1 MAAACGPAGFG
12 DLIAL
17 HAVHLAAV
25 GEEKDIIVG
34 GGDEHIL
41 HKVLI
46 LAGHAGNAP
55 AAAALGAV
63 YLHRLALDVAAVGKG
78 DDRLL
83 LGDEV
88 FNIHFT
94 AYRFDSGAAV
104 IAELI
109 PDGGQLGADD
119 IIDHG
124 RRAENFLQV
133 FHLFQ
138 DSGQLI
144 LYLDALHAGKLSQTH
159 GHNGGSLQIGH
170 AEAFHQ
176 VQLGIVLV
184 LTVADDVD
192 DLIGLIHHQL
202 QTLQNVLTLFGFF
215 QVVGG
220 TAGDD
225 LKLELEILL
234 QHLLQGHYLGHAVF
248 QRQHNDADGILQLSK
263 AVQLVQHHLRVGTH
277 LQVNDDAHA
286 LAVAFIID
294 VADAVDTL
302 ILYQLGNALDQTGL
316 IHHVGDLPHDDALP
330 AVLHFLYLGLAAQG
344 DLAAAGGI
352 GRPDAAAAHDNAAGG
367 EIRPLNVLHQ
377 LIQLGFGVVDE
388 VAHRVADLPQVVGR
402 NIGGHTHRDTH
413 RAIAQQVGEAAGQY
427 HRFLTLVI
435 KVGVPVYGVLIDIRE
450 HVKGNLAQP
459 CLGITVGGGGVTID
473 GTKVAVAID
482 ERIAQREGLR
492 QAHHGIV
499 NTGIA
504 VRMIPAQHITDDGRA
519 LAVGLIGGQAVLI
532 GGKQN
537 AAVNRLQS
545 VPYIGQGTVHND
557 RHGVFQKALAH
568 FVVQLHLDDPALIVQ
583 AVFSGYL
590 IHYFINGI
598 KIAHIVGSFILAHFF
613 GSFLR
618 HQTSRLVTYWAFCSI
633 NSLLG
638 CTLSPIRMVKVSSA
652 RMASSMFTRS
662 MTRRAGSMVVS
673 HSCTGSISPKP
684 LYRWISTLPVPSG
697 FSSAMQASR
706 SASV

>member
-25 GEEKDIIVG
+25 GKEENIIVG

-88 FNIHFT
+88 FNIHL
-94 AYRFDSGAAV
+94 AAHRLDSGAAV

-109 PDGGQLGADD
+109 PDGGQLGAND

-144 LYLDALHAGKLSQTH
+144 LDLDALHAGKLSQTH

-263 AVQLVQHHLRVGTH
+263 AVQLVQHHLRIGAH

-302 ILYQLGNALDQTGL
+302 ILYQLGNALDQAGL

-330 AVLHFLYLGLAAQG
+330 AVLHFLYLGLTAQG

-352 GRPDAAAAHDNAAGG
+352 GRPDAAAAHDDAAGG
-367 EIRPLNVLHQ
+367 KIRPLNVLHQ
-377 LIQLGFGVVDE
+377 FIQLGFGVVDE
-388 VAHRVADLPQVVGR
+388 VAYRVADLPQVVGR
-402 NIGGHTHRDTH
+402 DIGGHTHRDTH
-413 RAIAQQVGEAAGQY
+413 
-427 HRFLTLVI
+427 
-435 KVGVPVYGVLIDIRE
+435 
-450 HVKGNLAQP
+450 
-459 CLGITVGGGGVTID
+459 
-473 GTKVAVAID
+473 
-482 ERIAQREGLR
+482 
-492 QAHHGIV
+492 
-499 NTGIA
+499 
-504 VRMIPAQHITDDGRA
+504 
-519 LAVGLIGGQAVLI
+519 
-532 GGKQN
+532 
-537 AAVNRLQS
+537 
-545 VPYIGQGTVHND
+545 
-557 RHGVFQKALAH
+557 
-568 FVVQLHLDDPALIVQ
+568 
-583 AVFSGYL
+583 
-590 IHYFINGI
+590 
-598 KIAHIVGSFILAHFF
+598 
-613 GSFLR
+613 
-618 HQTSRLVTYWAFCSI
+618 
-633 NSLLG
+633 
-638 CTLSPIRMVKVSSA
+638 
-652 RMASSMFTRS
+652 
-662 MTRRAGSMVVS
+662 
-673 HSCTGSISPKP
+673 
-684 LYRWISTLPVPSG
+684 
-697 FSSAMQASR
+697 
-706 SASV
+706 